1 MSPEVAVLLGVIT
14 TILGVGIPL
23 IVRAFSRANDERHKI
38 QLHQVRFQ
46 TMVEMLLDHAGF
58 DMHKVNKAIK
68 QHEEELK
75 QLQTNGGPSL
85 GCIDTKQLYKDKEVH
100 HG

>member
-1 MSPEVAVLLGVIT
+1 MSAEVAVLLSLIVAL
-14 TILGVGIPL
+14 LGAGIPL
-23 IVRAFSRANDERHKI
+23 IVRAFSRGSEERHKI
-38 QLHQVRFQ
+38 QLNLVRFQ
-46 TMVEMLLDHAGF
+46 TMVEMLLDNAGF

-85 GCIDTKQLYKDKEVH
+85 GCIDTKQLYKDKKEA
-100 HG
+100 